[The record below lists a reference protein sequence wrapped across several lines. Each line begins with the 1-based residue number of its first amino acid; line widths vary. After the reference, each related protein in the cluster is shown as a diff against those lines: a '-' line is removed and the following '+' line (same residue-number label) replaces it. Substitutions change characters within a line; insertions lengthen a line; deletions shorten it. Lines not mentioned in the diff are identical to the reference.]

1 MHRRLPNAFST
12 LFRIS
17 VQHDERIPGT
27 TVNDW
32 LSLLQTLRDRRIACA
47 LVVLVQAKGS
57 TPREAGATMVVTS
70 SESFGSIG
78 GGALEYGAIEE
89 ARRMLQ
95 NGGDQK
101 SLRRLQTW
109 HLGADAG
116 QCCGGEC
123 TLSLETIPSRNQAW
137 LDGLVRHYDRKPC
150 VLVTSLGRDDPGEG
164 HGKLVVAENHV
175 EGSWPADPDVIVPH
189 ARALLKSPG
198 QATHDLQI
206 VFRKPGDKFPAYLL
220 QRYAPN
226 NFRLILFGA
235 GHVGKAIIQVMSGLP
250 CHVTWVDARP
260 DMFPDSIPSNVT
272 KIVSARN
279 ARIIAQARPG
289 TFFLIMTHSH
299 PLDLEL
305 CGQVLTRGDFGYL
318 GLIGSRTKRERF
330 EKRLRH
336 MGLEQKIIT
345 RLTCPIGIPEIFDK
359 SPGAIAVAVAAQ
371 ILRQRSIKEPMTGTH
386 ALLESC

>member
-1 MHRRLPNAFST
+1 M
-12 LFRIS
+12 LFRTS
-17 VQHDERIPGT
+17 VQHEERIPGT
-27 TVNDW
+27 TVSDW
-32 LSLLQTLRDRRIACA
+32 ISLLHTLRDPPIACA
-47 LVVLVQAKGS
+47 LVVLVQTQGS

-70 SESFGSIG
+70 SGSFGSIG

-95 NGGDQK
+95 NGGDQQP
-101 SLRRLQTW
+101 LRRLQTW

-123 TLSLETIPSRNQAW
+123 TLFLETIPARNQKW
-137 LDGLVRHYDRKPC
+137 LDELIRHYDREPC
-150 VLVTSLGRDDPGEG
+150 VLVTSLGENDLGEG

-175 EGSWPADPDVIVPH
+175 EGSWPADQDVIIPH
-189 ARALLKSPG
+189 ARALLKSSG
-198 QATHDLQI
+198 QATDELQI

-226 NFRLILFGA
+226 TFRLILFGA
-235 GHVGKAIIQVMSGLP
+235 GHVGKAMIQVMSGLP
-250 CHVTWVDARP
+250 CLITWVDARP
-260 DMFPDSIPSNVT
+260 DMFPDSVPSNVT

-279 ARIIAQARPG
+279 DRIIAQARPG

-305 CGQVLTRGDFGYL
+305 CGHVLTHGDFGYL
-318 GLIGSRTKRERF
+318 GLIGSKTKRARF
-330 EKRLRH
+330 EKRLQH
-336 MGLEQKIIT
+336 MGLTQKIIA
-345 RLTCPIGIPEIFDK
+345 RLTCPIGIPEISDK

-371 ILRQRSIKEPMTGTH
+371 ILRQRSMMASMTGTTETH
-386 ALLESC
+386 ALLERC